1 MKNIIKLLTLIFTL
15 TFFFSNT
22 SITEASFKDRLYA
35 PKVCALIIGSPDV
48 KAKDFMERLE
58 ENLNR
63 DLDEDKKKKVECGTK
78 IQSLYQN
85 YWLEKGE
92 LEEGRLTK
100 AVLHDFVKFSGYDRC
115 LFLVVEDPKM
125 EKSKISAGIFGS
137 IEQKRA
143 SIEVK
148 GFLADQEKILKIMN
162 VTKNNSSETSELRA
176 KRGAFTKCIK
186 ELCEDMRPYIFARVM
201 E

>member
-1 MKNIIKLLTLIFTL
+1 MKNIAKFLAFLFTFVILLPTC
-15 TFFFSNT
+15 ST
-22 SITEASFKDRLYA
+22 SEAGFKDRINA
-35 PKVCALIIGSPDV
+35 PKVCALIIGTPDV

-63 DLDEDKKKKVECGTK
+63 DLDEDKKKKVECGTN

-92 LEEGRLTK
+92 LEEGKLTK
-100 AVLHDFVKFSGYDRC
+100 AVLHDFVKYSGYDRC
-115 LFLVVEDPKM
+115 LFIVVEDPKM

-148 GFLADQEKILKIMN
+148 GFLADQEKVLKIIN

-186 ELCEDMRPYIFARVM
+186 ELCEDMRPYIFAKVM
-201 E
+201 